1 MAPTDGGTGGA
12 HLRAGVAIA
21 GTLDEARQ
29 RLADMASIGL
39 DTRPLSQDTSE
50 IQARHAGDPK
60 ESTMQTNSVHIG
72 GVAAERAHRRQGLR

>member
-39 DTRPLSQDTSE
+39 DADR
-50 IQARHAGDPK
+50 
-60 ESTMQTNSVHIG
+60 
-72 GVAAERAHRRQGLR
+72 